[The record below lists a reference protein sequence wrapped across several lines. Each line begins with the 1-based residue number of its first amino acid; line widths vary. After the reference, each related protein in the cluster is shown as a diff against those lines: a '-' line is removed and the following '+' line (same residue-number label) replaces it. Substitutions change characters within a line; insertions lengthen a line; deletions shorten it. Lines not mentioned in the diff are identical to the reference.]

1 MKSDFSMLYFSI
13 MLLVDYLA
21 IPFRQLLFATVLV
34 NIISISIFS
43 SNAASA
49 EPIFIKQYVAEASF
63 GNDYVSQFY
72 KNRNY
77 DPFWL
82 GNSVENDARLQALIG
97 ALSDAPMHGLPSS
110 KFSFKRILSDIYGV
124 SYNEKLG
131 YLDVKL
137 TLVFLEYARVMTTGV
152 LIPEE
157 IDKKIVRSDFY
168 KKNVEFLNEL
178 DWSNPFE
185 TFKKLFPPSLEY
197 RRLMKEKKRLDKV
210 LLSGGWGAFI
220 TSNELLV
227 GERSSEV
234 IMLRDRLVSMEYL
247 SPTYSTT
254 YDLPLVN
261 AVRNFQV
268 DNGIHADGSANQS
281 TLKLINVTVAE
292 RLKSVLVAL
301 ERERWSRTLGTNRHV
316 IVNLTDFSA
325 KIVDSGKV
333 TFETKT
339 VIGFDDFNRRSP
351 EFSDILEFMVVN
363 PSWYVPR
370 SIVVQEYL
378 PMLKVNNNAVNFL
391 ELRDDFGTIIEASE
405 IDFSNFDQK
414 TFPYR
419 MRQPPGVSNA
429 LGLVKF
435 MFPNKNNIYLHD
447 TPSKGLFDLDVR
459 AFSHGCIRLSD
470 PFGFAYT
477 LLAAQSA
484 DPESL
489 FRAALGSK
497 KEIKIELEKPIPIHL
512 IYRTAITRPGG
523 GLEFRK
529 DIYGRDAK
537 IWAALQA
544 EGVVLVSVNG

>member
-1 MKSDFSMLYFSI
+1 MFYPLI
-13 MLLVDYLA
+13 MLLFHYLA
-21 IPFRQLLFATVLV
+21 ILCRKVLVALVLV
-34 NIISISIFS
+34 NIISINIFS
-43 SNAASA
+43 SIAESA
-49 EPIFIKQYVAEASF
+49 EPISIKQFVAEASF
-63 GNDYVSQFY
+63 RNNHVSQFY
-72 KNRNY
+72 ESRNY

-82 GNSVENDARLQALIG
+82 GNNVDNVARLQALIS

-110 KFSFKRILSDIYGV
+110 KFSLNRILSDIYGV

-137 TLVFLEYARVMTTGV
+137 TLVFLEYASVMTTGV
-152 LIPEE
+152 LIPEK
-157 IDKKIVRSDFY
+157 IDKKIVRADFY
-168 KKNVEFLNEL
+168 KKNIDFLKEL
-178 DWSNPFE
+178 QSSDPFE
-185 TFKKLFPPSLEY
+185 FFKKLFPPSLEY
-197 RRLMKEKKRLDKV
+197 KRLMKEKKRLEKIF
-210 LLSGGWGAFI
+210 LSGGWGAFI
-220 TSNELLV
+220 TSDELLV
-227 GERSSEV
+227 GERGNGV
-234 IMLRDRLVSMEYL
+234 VMLRNRLISMGYL
-247 SPTYSTT
+247 SPTYSAS
-254 YDLPLVN
+254 YDLPLVK
-261 AVRNFQV
+261 AVKNFQL
-268 DNGIHADGSANQS
+268 DNGIRADGSANQS
-281 TLKLINVTVAE
+281 TLNLINITVEE

-301 ERERWSRTLGTNRHV
+301 ERERWSRTLSVNRHV

-333 TFETKT
+333 TFKTKT
-339 VIGFDDFNRRSP
+339 VIGFDDSNRRSP

-378 PMLKVNNNAVNFL
+378 PMLKVNNNAVDFL
-391 ELRDDFGTIIEASE
+391 ELRDEFGTIIEPSE
-405 IDFSNFDQK
+405 IDFSTFDQN

-419 MRQPPGVSNA
+419 MRQPPGVNNA

-477 LLAAQSA
+477 LLAAQST
-484 DPESL
+484 DPASL
-489 FRAALGSK
+489 FRSALGFK
-497 KEIKIELEKPIPIHL
+497 KEVKIELEKPVPIHL
-512 IYRTAITRPGG
+512 IYRTAITKPGG

-537 IWAALQA
+537 IWDALQV
-544 EGVVLVSVNG
+544 EGVVLVSVTG